1 MVNKADPSVFVSA
14 DDVRDGGGSSSPG
27 VTIDSPRL
35 STGSSDKPSSSVD
48 ATASNDKTAS
58 VAFADNADDQPRD
71 FTSPSCT
78 LQKLF
83 LLVGDTVLC
92 LFRPI

>member
-35 STGSSDKPSSSVD
+35 STGSSEKPSSAD
-48 ATASNDKTAS
+48 ASNDKTAS
-58 VAFADNADDQPRD
+58 VAFADNADDQPHD
-71 FTSPSCT
+71 YTSPSRM
-78 LQKLF
+78 LQLQILF
-83 LLVGDTVLC
+83 LLIGAVPV
-92 LFRPI
+92 